1 MNVFKK
7 AANNVSDYMVDH
19 PTFKKWSVWI
29 GKFFLEVISAFIFA
43 YGFRAFIS
51 PNLECVEHW
60 TGTYSTVCTTET
72 SCSETTVVSLI
83 SGGAS
88 GISQVIVKIIECFP
102 VNIVD
107 WEQTLISVFYFVI
120 NIPLLLIAWFKIS
133 KQFTVFTLIN
143 VGLVSLFNQFIPDA
157 WIYNVVN
164 IYEDYIARSI
174 FAGITTGVASGL
186 SLMVGTSSGGV
197 DIISMY
203 ISNRRST
210 SSGKYSITVNTCVVL
225 CYVLFSAISLTTN
238 PEYATTESVDSVVT
252 MALYTIV
259 YFFVS
264 GTVVDLFNTR
274 NKKQE
279 IQIFTSDKNLPTVL
293 VRAFPHAATVVD
305 ARGAYT
311 NSQNYIIYMVVSK
324 KEVKQAVKII
334 KEADKLAFVTVLDIN
349 QVYGNF
355 YIAPIE

>member
-1 MNVFKK
+1 MNVFQKTTGK
-7 AANNVSDYMVDH
+7 VNDYMVDH
-19 PTFKKWSVWI
+19 PQIKKWSVWS
-29 GKFFLEVISAFIFA
+29 GKFILEVISAFIFA

-60 TGTYSTVCTTET
+60 LGTYSNVCTTET
-72 SCSETTVVSLI
+72 SCSDTTVVSLI

-88 GISQVIVKIIECFP
+88 GIAQVIIRIIECFP
-102 VNIVD
+102 VDMVSM
-107 WEQTLISVFYFVI
+107 EQTMISIPYLVI
-120 NIPLLLIAWFKIS
+120 NVPLLLLAWFKIS

-143 VGLVSLFNQFIPDA
+143 VAFVSVFNQFIPDS

-164 IYEDYIARSI
+164 IYEDYLARAI
-174 FAGITTGVASGL
+174 FAGITTGIASGL
-186 SLMVGTSSGGV
+186 ALMVGTSSGGV

-210 SSGKYSITVNTCVVL
+210 SSGKYSIGVNTVTVI
-225 CYVLFSAISLTTN
+225 CYVIFSGISLSTN
-238 PEYATTESVDSVVT
+238 PEHTSIESLDTVVT

-259 YFFVS
+259 YFVMS
-264 GTVVDLFNTR
+264 GTVVDMFNTR
-274 NKKQE
+274 NRKQE
-279 IQIFTSDKNLPTVL
+279 IQIFTSDKDLPTVL

-305 ARGAYT
+305 AKGAYS
-311 NSQNYIIYMVVSK
+311 NGKNYIIYMIVSK
-324 KEVKQAVKII
+324 KETKQAVKII

-355 YIAPIE
+355 YIDPIE